1 MFLLQY
7 VSYKSLD
14 TPNPQM
20 KMMMYMMPPFM
31 IFIFANLASGL
42 NLYYATSN
50 IVMIPQQMW
59 IANERKRMKG
69 RTPLGRSPPGPSG

>member
-1 MFLLQY
+1 
-7 VSYKSLD
+7 
-14 TPNPQM
+14 QM